1 MLSRRRSNVLQRSVL
16 RSPNTIQVR
25 GAMRERSNSTKKLLC
40 IVRPIARSV
49 QLNQNGSVYL
59 LQLWAVL
66 SKRLLFLKS
75 RYMFLK

>member
-59 LQLWAVL
+59 LQLRAVL